1 MDIHIFTMVWIQN
14 YDPNL
19 DDLYLYSQKP
29 KLYPKYEVG
38 YMVGYNPNN
47 FSTEQTITVDGV
59 EQTISLDFS
68 GLEMTGVI
76 RYGDGGGVYC
86 GSSSADSNWPR
97 TPMSFLYCAI
107 GGNGGTETFCGSI
120 ATNQQSKTDF
130 LQLMGKQSN
139 VPLYPFDLINPLNDS
154 STLNPVYWEN
164 PNIWHHGSYS
174 GHVLFEHEDSDN
186 ENNTI
191 DYLVTVGHPITTD
204 PCGSDQG
211 FTFLDPETNQQI
223 YRKFVCPCVAWDLPV
238 VTNYSCGYNGP
249 GGLVNHSACV
259 GIAEPLT
266 NGICKDNSLRLWVLK
281 PGEEPIPKSIKR
293 YKPLIGSTR
302 NSNWPIYSIDPQFRV
317 IKSINTPKGPVF
329 DRNHHSFPISRN
341 SMPSSLISNIRLEGG
356 EGDDGGWSHFTVTP
370 EGETIWIDNNGSYFP
385 EIFPET
391 SIDPLPGKCDN
402 IEDSFYIDSNNVVQ
416 FNTNC
421 APAIFHP
428 EEVIPGWPNNDIT
441 LFMNGVRTGGQTRR
455 ILEINSAL
463 KQLGKPQINY
473 YSFPE
478 YTIPI
483 YNDIDLPEIDE
494 NLQLK
499 YPLKDSPYLS
509 RESVNNI
516 MLNTNLIGFEEKR
529 MLQASELNELQEKF
543 YKKQSYLTNYI
554 HNWYIKENF
563 TKTNDVLGF
572 SEYFNNTTNIVTK
585 KIANKIIPTNSSSLE
600 ISFKGINTF
609 QVRIQPDVYFI
620 NSNYYLLDI
629 NVLPTVESTD
639 KIYNETNFININ
651 EFISGS
657 IDTSNI
663 DENTLCALTLNI
675 DLNNI
680 LDCNYDLLK
689 DNSSNNGS
697 NQNAPCGAKRNL
709 IALAPDNYTNQY
721 NINIET
727 INSLTKIN
735 EVTSP
740 IIGVGANIT
749 AYYIPHILAY
759 AKKENGQINFYYANG
774 VKIQN
779 I

>member
-1 MDIHIFTMVWIQN
+1 MDMHIFTMVWIQN

-19 DDLYLYSQKP
+19 DDLYLYSNKP
-29 KLYPKYEVG
+29 KLFPTYQVG

-59 EQTISLDFS
+59 EKTVSLDFS

-86 GSSSADSNWPR
+86 GSASVNSNWPR
-97 TPMSFLYCAI
+97 TSMSFVYCGI
-107 GGNGGTETFCGSI
+107 GSNGGENVCGSI
-120 ATNQQSKTDF
+120 ITDPASRNKF
-130 LQLMGKQSN
+130 LQYMGKQSG
-139 VPLYPFDLINPLNDS
+139 VPQYPFDLINPLEDF

-164 PNIWHHGSYS
+164 PNLWHHGSYT
-174 GHVLFEHEDSDN
+174 GHALFEHEDSNN
-186 ENNTI
+186 ENNTTE
-191 DYLVTVGHPITTD
+191 YLITVGHPITTD
-204 PCGSDQG
+204 PCSYDQT
-211 FTFLDPETNQQI
+211 FTFLDPETDTQVI
-223 YRKFVCPCVAWDLPV
+223 RKFVCPCVAWDLPV
-238 VTNYSCGYNGP
+238 VTNYSCGYNGV
-249 GGLVNHSACV
+249 GGLVNRSACD
-259 GIAEPLT
+259 GIAAPLT
-266 NGICKDNSLRLWVLK
+266 YPLCSDGAHKLWVLK

-293 YKPLIGSTR
+293 YKALLGLVR
-302 NSNWPIYSIDPQFRV
+302 KNNWPIYSIDPQFRV
-317 IKSINTPKGPVF
+317 TKSINTPQGPIF
-329 DRNHHSFPISRN
+329 DRKHHSFPIDRA
-341 SMPSSLISNIRLEGG
+341 SMPYSIINNIKLEGG

-370 EGETIWIDNNGSYFP
+370 DGETIWIDHGQGNFP
-385 EIFPET
+385 HIFPTT
-391 SIDPLPGKCDN
+391 SIEPLPGKCDD
-402 IEDSFYIDSNNVVQ
+402 IQDSFYIDSTNTVQ

-421 APAIFHP
+421 APVIFHP
-428 EEVIPGWPNNDIT
+428 EEVIPGWPDNDIT
-441 LFMNGVRTGGQTRR
+441 LRMFNVKTGGQTRR
-455 ILEINSAL
+455 INQINSTL

-478 YTIPI
+478 FTIPI

-509 RESVNNI
+509 RESLNTVMI
-516 MLNTNLIGFEEKR
+516 NTNLIGFEEKR

-572 SEYFNNTTNIVTK
+572 SPYFNNTTNIITN
-585 KIANKIIPTNSSSLE
+585 KIVNKIIPTNASNLE
-600 ISFKGINTF
+600 ISFKDFNVF
-609 QVRIQPDVYFI
+609 EVRIKPDVYFI
-620 NSNYYLLDI
+620 NSNYYLLDL
-629 NVLPTVESTD
+629 NTLPTLESTNQQ
-639 KIYNETNFININ
+639 YNETNFININ

-657 IDTSNI
+657 INTSDI

-709 IALAPDNYTNQY
+709 IALASDNYTNQY

-727 INSLTKIN
+727 INTITNIVDKS
-735 EVTSP
+735 SP
-740 IIGVGANIT
+740 ILGVGANIA
-749 AYYIPHILAY
+749 AYYVPHILAY
-759 AKKENGQINFYYANG
+759 AKKENDQINFYYANG
-774 VKIQN
+774 IR